1 MSRAPRTPRFLAPL
15 TPVGGAIEFRLHLL
29 LENYEASLGDLPDW
43 LRELDLVR
51 IVPLVECCLRI
62 GMELPASEMLD
73 QDVEER
79 EEQAKRRLRPPKQ
92 KPS

>member
-1 MSRAPRTPRFLAPL
+1 MTRAQRTPRLLAPL
-15 TPVGGAIEFRLHLL
+15 TPAGGAVEFRLHLL

-43 LRELDLVR
+43 LHELDLAR
-51 IVPLVECCLRI
+51 IAPLVECCLRI
-62 GMELPASEMLD
+62 GMELPACEMLD
-73 QDVEER
+73 EDIKER

>member
-1 MSRAPRTPRFLAPL
+1 MTRAQRTPRLLAPL
-15 TPVGGAIEFRLHLL
+15 PPAGGAVEFRLHLL

-43 LRELDLVR
+43 LHELDLAR

-62 GMELPASEMLD
+62 GMQLPTCEMLD

>member
-1 MSRAPRTPRFLAPL
+1 MTRAQRTPRLLAPL
-15 TPVGGAIEFRLHLL
+15 TPAGGAVEFRLHLL

-43 LRELDLVR
+43 LHELDLAR
-51 IVPLVECCLRI
+51 IATLVECCLRI
-62 GMELPASEMLD
+62 GMQLPTSEMLD

-79 EEQAKRRLRPPKQ
+79 KVQAKRRLRPPKQ